1 MPKTG
6 LSKLSVPQLRARL
19 AAARSVQR
27 TALGVY
33 ALILVAWVLSGSWRA
48 NLPVFGV
55 AVVLGGAVAVVVST
69 APAKIRAELE
79 RRGAD

>member
-6 LSKLSVPQLRARL
+6 LSRLSVPQLRARL

-27 TALGVY
+27 TAIGIY

-48 NLPVFGV
+48 NLPVFVVALVMGAGV
-55 AVVLGGAVAVVVST
+55 ALVVSL
-69 APAKIRAELE
+69 APGKIRQELE
-79 RRGAD
+79 RRGA